1 MDYAVKRHR
10 LRSAAGRTNGATSS
24 FPKAVSTRSLIA
36 AAWLSDAMLMC
47 KAVLTGLFDKI
58 QITGQTTGDKM
69 MALRMR
75 VSDGRVEP

>member
-1 MDYAVKRHR
+1 M
-10 LRSAAGRTNGATSS
+10 SS

-58 QITGQTTGDKM
+58 NATGDKVN
-69 MALRMR
+69 APRMQ
-75 VSDGRVEP
+75 VSDGPVDP